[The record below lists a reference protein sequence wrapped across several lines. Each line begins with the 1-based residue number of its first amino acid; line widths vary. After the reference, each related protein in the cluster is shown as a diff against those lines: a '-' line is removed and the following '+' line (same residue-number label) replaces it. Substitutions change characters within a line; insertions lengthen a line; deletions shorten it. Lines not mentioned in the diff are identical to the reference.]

1 MGQQL
6 FSDHIKCGT
15 TLFCQHSPQAI
26 LSISFAHVLLL
37 LFGNAFGVGSLRK
50 KITSKE
56 RCIFI
61 SSLPFGLRGPHRI
74 QGTSDKWQGNHA
86 AFLLTFLCGTRTLSL
101 CHFMDYQLQDLDNT
115 EHSFNEGVRRQ
126 RSPLSWSLAC
136 LSNNVRSYITFLYP

>member
-26 LSISFAHVLLL
+26 LSISYAHVLLL

-86 AFLLTFLCGTRTLSL
+86 AFLLTFLCGHFHCAISWITSSRTSITLNTPLTRV
-101 CHFMDYQLQDLDNT
+101 C
-115 EHSFNEGVRRQ
+115 GV
-126 RSPLSWSLAC
+126 SE
-136 LSNNVRSYITFLYP
+136 VYYHGH